1 MSGLLHFDTT
11 KKGLGEWADCVV
23 GFLLVLLF
31 FIIFCA
37 AIWRNNEWWL
47 KYYNYGNDSESVNV
61 VSHWRASICRLSR
74 GPVLAQLSIYPAA
87 CTSVPL

>member
-31 FIIFCA
+31 LSYFVLPFDVITNDDWSTIIMVTTVKVLTLCHTD
-37 AIWRNNEWWL
+37 E
-47 KYYNYGNDSESVNV
+47 
-61 VSHWRASICRLSR
+61 RASA
-74 GPVLAQLSIYPAA
+74 GFHEVLFSLN
-87 CTSVPL
+87 